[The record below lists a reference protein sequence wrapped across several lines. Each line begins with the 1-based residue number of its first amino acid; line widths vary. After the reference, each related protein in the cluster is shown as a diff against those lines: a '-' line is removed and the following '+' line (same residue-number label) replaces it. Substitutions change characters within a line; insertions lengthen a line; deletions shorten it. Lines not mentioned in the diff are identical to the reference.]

1 MVSLAQIQAGLTRYL
16 DEEFVNKLT
25 GWQKWVFGSFAGIA
39 LLRIDEIFNKLK
51 QNDIVKMLNI
61 IDDFDNID
69 IDILHREFSKQARK
83 GAVTMSLP
91 VVGTVTLNGADVD
104 KLYQYIMEAN

>member
-69 IDILHREFSKQARK
+69 IDILYREFSKQARK

-104 KLYQYIMEAN
+104 KLYQFIKEAN